1 MKQLSTHGTGMTLG
15 SFAALV
21 HLVWLIFV
29 GFGWAKGFADWILSL
44 HMMQFSWSIMPFAWG
59 TAIMLLIMTFVIGY
73 IWGWVFS
80 SLWNYFHK

>member
-29 GFGWAKGFADWILSL
+29 GIGIAKPFVDWMMSL
-44 HMMQFSWSIMPFAWG
+44 HMMQCTWNILPFAWG
-59 TAIMLLIMTFVIGY
+59 TAIMLLVMTLIIGY
-73 IWGWVFS
+73 IFGWVFAH
-80 SLWNYFHK
+80 LWNYFHK

>member
-1 MKQLSTHGTGMTLG
+1 MKQMSTHGTGMTLG

-29 GFGWAKGFADWILSL
+29 GIGIAKPFADWMMSL
-44 HMMQFSWSIMPFAWG
+44 HMMQCTWSILPFTLG
-59 TAIMLLIMTFVIGY
+59 TAILLLVVAFVIGY
-73 IWGWVFS
+73 IFGWVFA